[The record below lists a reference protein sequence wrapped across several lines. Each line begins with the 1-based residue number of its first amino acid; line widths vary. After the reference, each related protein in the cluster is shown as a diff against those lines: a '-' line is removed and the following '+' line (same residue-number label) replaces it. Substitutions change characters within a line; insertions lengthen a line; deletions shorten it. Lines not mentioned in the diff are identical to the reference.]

1 MARNRGRPE
10 AVDRPTLIAAAL
22 RLIDSGGIGALTM
35 RRLATDLDVSPMAPY
50 RHAANK
56 EALLRM
62 VAAEVVAGIT
72 IPAGGTWETD
82 TEKFF
87 IAFRE
92 RLLAHP
98 GVAGLFAGTTF
109 LSETVHEVSEPLL
122 SAILAAGFDPDTAV
136 SLFLACASCSI
147 GSAILVTGVDQ
158 VDPAGHTAEPPSPQR
173 HPAVAATIGYLTT
186 DPERRHSAA
195 LRAVITG
202 FASLLEAESGGS
214 PKP

>member
-1 MARNRGRPE
+1 MARKRGRPE

-50 RHAANK
+50 RHAENK

-62 VAAEVVAGIT
+62 VAAEVVADIT

-82 TEKFF
+82 TEEFF

-98 GVAGLFAGTTF
+98 GVAGLFAGTAF
-109 LSETVHEVSEPLL
+109 LSETVHDVAEPLL
-122 SAILAAGFDPDTAV
+122 ATILAAGFDPDTAV

-147 GSAILVTGVDQ
+147 GFAVLVSGVDQ
-158 VDPAGHTAEPPSPQR
+158 VDAAAHTAEPPSAQR
-173 HPAVAATIGYLTT
+173 HPAIAATIGYLTT
-186 DPERRHSAA
+186 DPERRHVAA

-202 FASLLEAESGGS
+202 FAGLLDSGSGGS
-214 PKP
+214 PIT